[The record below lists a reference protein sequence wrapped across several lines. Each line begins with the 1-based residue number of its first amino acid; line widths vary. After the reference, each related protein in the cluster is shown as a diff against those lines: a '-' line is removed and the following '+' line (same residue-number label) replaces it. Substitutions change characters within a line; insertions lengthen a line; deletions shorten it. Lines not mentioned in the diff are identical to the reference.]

1 MDDMMNEEGIP
12 QATIVAKYEKAHNR
26 SVVGIWSFRFCGQI
40 GMLSVSHDCSKLWIL
55 QEDSSNNISLDERMV
70 LAKWR
75 TAIQAA
81 DISVDGKYMVAVG
94 MNSIVYEVELV
105 NTVKSMA
112 FDFGYLDAVFCAVSP
127 LKTGYVTA
135 SYSGHLNE
143 IQHSSNEIIRQEP
156 FPTVKQI
163 SCLKYSRDAKYL
175 AIGQLDGAIEMLY
188 SENFK
193 NYHKYEV
200 HSMRIRKIE
209 FLPNEERFLS
219 ACDDRLIKLHSLSE
233 FTETDPSRSTKAI
246 RVYSAHDA
254 PVTGLTIDEK
264 SGGTRFASSSASSQ
278 IFIWHIEMTTPIM
291 SITNEH
297 TSTISAL
304 SFSPTSRHLLSG
316 GDDAMI
322 LIYRIPGV
330 GENTPVH
337 VAYYPPVEQPSDI
350 TEPESSSQLAEV
362 PSASPYDEHDQQEN
376 EPPSDY
382 TQEGGHE
389 YYRSHEEYDEN
400 APAAQYQEYNPYA
413 EPRTPPREDD
423 EEIGNYVYNST
434 TEHQQNNESA
444 SPPAHEQYDPSA

>member
-94 MNSIVYEVELV
+94 MNSIVYEVEL
-105 NTVKSMA
+105 
-112 FDFGYLDAVFCAVSP
+112 
-127 LKTGYVTA
+127 
-135 SYSGHLNE
+135 
-143 IQHSSNEIIRQEP
+143 
-156 FPTVKQI
+156 
-163 SCLKYSRDAKYL
+163 SRDAKYL

-389 YYRSHEEYDEN
+389 YYRSHEEYD
-400 APAAQYQEYNPYA
+400 AAQYQEYNPYA